1 MINFLWESQ
10 TGNNVETKD
19 WFSQY
24 GYIIL
29 IILSVILVAGFIF
42 MLVLFFKVRH
52 SEKNKAVND
61 EKNKILYY
69 EALGGE
75 SNVLGVESKG
85 SRLVIRL
92 KDYSLM
98 NEDKLKELG
107 LDSSL
112 KATDKIT
119 FIVGQK
125 ASEIASILA
134 K

>member
-10 TGNNVETKD
+10 TGNNIESKD

-42 MLVLFFKVRH
+42 MLVLFFKARYN
-52 SEKNKAVND
+52 EKNKAVND

-75 SNVLGVESKG
+75 NNVLGVESKG

-98 NEDKLKELG
+98 NEEKLKELG

-125 ASEIASILA
+125 ASEIASILT